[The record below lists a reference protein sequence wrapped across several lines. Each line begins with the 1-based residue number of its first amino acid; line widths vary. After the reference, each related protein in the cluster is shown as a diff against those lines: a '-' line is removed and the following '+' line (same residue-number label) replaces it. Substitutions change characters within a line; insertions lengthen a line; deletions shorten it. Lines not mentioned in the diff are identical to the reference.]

1 MREQEQRENPGKR
14 TLERGGAAVGAEA
27 RYWYQSLL
35 RGGKKGE
42 NSLASHG
49 RVKVTCLC
57 VARTLTSSST
67 PPTRRAH
74 SVHTSVLLPRHP
86 LPGLV
91 EGALDRRRDE
101 LEGLLDVL
109 RLLGRG
115 LRVLH
120 PELLRARK
128 AAVTSAARKAAASS
142 RARLRLSLYYPLARR
157 WLGAHWAGLSPG
169 GAPSWAE
176 LPGAR

>member
-57 VARTLTSSST
+57 VARTLTSV
-67 PPTRRAH
+67 PPRGALNEF
-74 SVHTSVLLPRHP
+74 TSVLLPRHP

-115 LRVLH
+115 LSVLH

-157 WLGAHWAGLSPG
+157 WLGAHWAGLSHG